1 MTSRRP
7 SLSVKRSCKCNHVIA
22 NNRQIKKRVL
32 YDYCVVPFASGAL
45 YSPATS
51 IGPVKAAATSLSSLL
66 TPGVTRSYNAN
77 GSTQL
82 RFDTKTSR
90 NTSRFVFCFWR
101 AAGCAEQ
108 HGLLQLISG
117 VCVDL
122 RRIVSPTMRR
132 RQHAAE
138 FACVA
143 RSKRR
148 SKSKQV
154 RAWHGMAHFCEV
166 GATILQL
173 HRFVGH
179 GDVYRL
185 KSDRGFQG
193 SRWCS
198 ANIIGMRAEWTF

>member
-7 SLSVKRSCKCNHVIA
+7 SLSVTRGCKCIHVIA

-45 YSPATS
+45 YAPATS

-82 RFDTKTSR
+82 RFDTDIEKHKKVCVL
-90 NTSRFVFCFWR
+90 FL
-101 AAGCAEQ
+101 AGCAEQ
-108 HGLLQLISG
+108 HGPLQLISG
-117 VCVDL
+117 VCVNL

-154 RAWHGMAHFCEV
+154 RAWHGMAHVCEV